1 MQEMK
6 DQCDQKRYTF
16 HECYLI
22 HFIICAFPPCKY
34 FFPFRVEYE
43 AMRAAYG
50 EKGGR
55 LRHLKNES
63 FSLGQLQTSF
73 LEYQEEAALF
83 IFRLKS
89 LKQGQ
94 FLSILTQAARH
105 HASQVA

>member
-1 MQEMK
+1 MFL
-6 DQCDQKRYTF
+6 D
-16 HECYLI
+16 CYRI
-22 HFIICAFPPCKY
+22 HFTICAFLPCK
-34 FFPFRVEYE
+34 FLSPFREEYE

-55 LRHLKNES
+55 SRHPKNES
-63 FSLGQLQTSF
+63 FSSEQLQTSF

-105 HASQVA
+105 YAAQVA

>member
-1 MQEMK
+1 
-6 DQCDQKRYTF
+6 
-16 HECYLI
+16 
-22 HFIICAFPPCKY
+22 
-34 FFPFRVEYE
+34 
-43 AMRAAYG
+43 MRAAYG

-55 LRHLKNES
+55 SRHSKNES
-63 FSLGQLQTSF
+63 FSSEQLQTSF

-105 HASQVA
+105 HAAQVA

>member
-1 MQEMK
+1 VIRKGTRFLNVILSILQSVLFLLVNIF
-6 DQCDQKRYTF
+6 F
-16 HECYLI
+16 H
-22 HFIICAFPPCKY
+22 
-34 FFPFRVEYE
+34 FRAEYE

-55 LRHLKNES
+55 SRHPKNES
-63 FSLGQLQTSF
+63 FSSEQLQTSF

-105 HASQVA
+105 HAAQVA